1 MSFGRLM
8 REGFIAGVIGAAAVA
23 VWFFIVDLVAG
34 TAFFTPSVL
43 GQAVFWGLRDPTGA
57 VVTFPSVIAY
67 TAVHVLAFGVVGI
80 TGAALAFMVEKWPT
94 TLFFVVVFFA
104 IFEVG
109 FYIVVAI
116 GARPLLGALAWWA
129 VATGNAIA
137 AAGMGYYLWK
147 AHPRI
152 AVALHE
158 HPLGETMD
166 GE

>member
-1 MSFGRLM
+1 MNAGRLL

-23 VWFFIVDLVAG
+23 VWFFAVDLVTG

-43 GQAVFWGLRDPTGA
+43 GQAVFWGLRDTA
-57 VVTFPSVIAY
+57 EAEVTFPSVIAY
-67 TAVHVLAFGVVGI
+67 TAVHVLVFGVVGL
-80 TGAALAFMVEKWPT
+80 TAAAFAFMVDRWPT

-109 FYIVVAI
+109 FYIVLMLA
-116 GARPLLGALAWWA
+116 ARPLLGALAWSN
-129 VATGNAIA
+129 VAIGNGIA

-147 AHPRI
+147 AHPHI
-152 AVALHE
+152 AEALHE

>member
-1 MSFGRLM
+1 MNVGRLF

-23 VWFFIVDLVAG
+23 AWFFVVDLVAG
-34 TAFFTPSVL
+34 TAFLTPSVL
-43 GQAVFWGLRDPTGA
+43 GQAVFCGLRDTTG
-57 VVTFPSVIAY
+57 VEVTFPSVIAY

-80 TGAALAFMVEKWPT
+80 AGAALAFMVDKWPT

-109 FYIVVAI
+109 FYVMVALV
-116 GARPLLGALAWWA
+116 ARPLLGVLAWSN
-129 VATGNAIA
+129 VAIGNAIA
-137 AAGMGYYLWK
+137 AVGMGYYLWK
-147 AHPRI
+147 AHPHI
-152 AVALHE
+152 AEALHE